1 MAHKLQLTATNFNMK
16 ISTDKTKVMAF
27 CGTDH
32 IRSHIAVDNKP
43 IEQVSK
49 FKYLGYTLSYIS
61 DYDIKEKI
69 SLFQCLCSTIRIQ

>member
-1 MAHKLQLTATNFNMK
+1 MK

-32 IRSHIAVDNKP
+32 IRAHIPINNKP
-43 IEQVSK
+43 IEHVSK
-49 FKYLGYTLSYIS
+49 FKYLGYTLSYMS

-69 SLFQCLCSTIRIQ
+69 SLFQSLCGTIKTLSRI